1 VLAHVTDHPPRVDR
15 RNQVEEVTTLKRL
28 LLFSIAAYGVW
39 TIVKRFRQQELEER
53 VEETGAPKA
62 PGRP

>member
-1 VLAHVTDHPPRVDR
+1 V
-15 RNQVEEVTTLKRL
+15 KRL
-28 LLFSIAAYGVW
+28 LLFSVVAYGVW

-62 PGRP
+62 PARP